1 MIWLHYGR
9 FMKERWLQGVKV
21 ISHGLHVLRLI
32 DGGVMNK
39 HIGLVV

>member
-1 MIWLHYGR
+1 MIWLRYGR
-9 FMKERWLQGVKV
+9 FMKERWLQGAKA
-21 ISHGLHVLRLI
+21 ISHGLQVLRLI